1 MSNGAQS
8 LSQGATEQASAV
20 HELSSTVGSIAENAK
35 QTVAAV
41 EEAGEFVNQVGTQLS
56 INVDYVKEL
65 NTAMEKISGSSSEI
79 RKIIDTIESIAF
91 QTNILALNAAV
102 EAARAGSAGKGFA
115 VVSDE
120 VRNLAAKSD
129 EAAKATKELIES
141 SIDAVKEGGLVVEK
155 VTESLDKTNSIAGN
169 VTTRMH
175 AVVEAIENQT
185 VAISQ
190 ITEGIDQISSVVQST
205 SATSEQSAATAQNL
219 SDQSQLMNDLTQKF
233 QLD

>member
-1 MSNGAQS
+1 MKR
-8 LSQGATEQASAV
+8 L
-20 HELSSTVGSIAENAK
+20 
-35 QTVAAV
+35 
-41 EEAGEFVNQVGTQLS
+41 F
-56 INVDYVKEL
+56 
-65 NTAMEKISGSSSEI
+65 
-79 RKIIDTIESIAF
+79 
-91 QTNILALNAAV
+91 
-102 EAARAGSAGKGFA
+102 
-115 VVSDE
+115 
-120 VRNLAAKSD
+120 
-129 EAAKATKELIES
+129 ES